1 MRVCVV
7 GLWHLGCVTAACL
20 ARAGHDVVGLDD
32 DAAVVAG
39 LKAGRLPLFE
49 PGLDDLT
56 AAGVAA
62 GRLRFTDD
70 PSAAA
75 GAEIAWITYDTPV
88 DENDVPDV
96 AFVVDRVHALLPHLP
111 DGCLVLISSQ
121 VPVGTTR
128 RLAEAA
134 AAAGRTGLSFGYS
147 PENLRLGRAIEVF
160 TRPDRV
166 VVGLQSEADRPK
178 VAAVLAP
185 LTDAIVWMGVEAAE
199 MTKHAINAFL
209 ATSVAFMNEIAALC
223 EQVGAD
229 AKEVERGLKTEERI
243 GPKAYLSP
251 GGAFAGGTLAR
262 DIATLAGIGRREAVP
277 VTLVAAVGES
287 NDRHR
292 SWPLRKLT
300 SRLGSLEGRRIA
312 ILGLTYKP
320 GTSTLRR
327 SSAVE
332 LARALA
338 DAGAAVSAYDPAV
351 PALPEG
357 LPGIALAADAA
368 AALAGADA
376 VVIATPWPEFRALD
390 WTALLASMRTPTVV
404 DLSGFIAD
412 LAADRS
418 AYAAVGKPWTA
429 NPETIDD

>member
-111 DGCLVLISSQ
+111 DGCLVLVSSQ

>member
-404 DLSGFIAD
+404 DLSGFVAD
-412 LAADRS
+412 LAAARS

-429 NPETIDD
+429 NPEAIDD

>member
-1 MRVCVV
+1 MRICVV

-20 ARAGHDVVGLDD
+20 AHGGHEVVGLDD
-32 DAAVVAG
+32 DPG
-39 LKAGRLPLFE
+39 LIADLRAGRLPLFE
-49 PGLDDLT
+49 PGLDELT

-62 GRLRFTDD
+62 GRLHFENKPRHVG
-70 PSAAA
+70 
-75 GAEIAWITYDTPV
+75 GADVVWIAYDTPV
-88 DENDVPDV
+88 NENDVPDV
-96 AFVVDRVHALLPHLP
+96 AFVVERVTALIPHLS

-121 VPVGTTR
+121 LPVGTTR
-128 RLAEAA
+128 TLAAAA
-134 AAAGRTGLSFGYS
+134 AAAGRTGLTFGYT

-160 TRPDRV
+160 TKPDRV

-178 VAAVLAP
+178 VAGMLGPFTAN
-185 LTDAIVWMGVEAAE
+185 IVWMGIEAAE

-209 ATSVAFMNEIAALC
+209 ATSVAFMNELASLC

-262 DIATLAGIGRREAVP
+262 DITTLAELGRRTDVP
-277 VTLVAAVGES
+277 VTLVSAVRES

-292 SWPLRKLT
+292 SWPLRKLA
-300 SRLGSLEGRRIA
+300 SRFGSLAGRRIA

-332 LARALA
+332 LALALVRESA
-338 DAGAAVSAYDPAV
+338 VVSAFDPAV
-351 PALPEG
+351 PELPAE
-357 LPGIALAADAA
+357 LAAMTLAADAA
-368 AALAGADA
+368 GAVVNADA
-376 VVIATPWPEFRALD
+376 VVIATPWPDFRKLD
-390 WTALLASMRTPTVV
+390 WSTLLSGMLHPTVI
-404 DLSGFIAD
+404 DTNGFLAD
-412 LAADRS
+412 LLVTRS
-418 AYAAVGKPWTA
+418 AYAAVGRPWST
-429 NPETIDD
+429 PTQSD